1 MQDLEKHNGP
11 WSFSPWLATF
21 PPQKKIEKDIIHR
34 GFGVKQN
41 LQSQTFSQVDK
52 GL

>member
-1 MQDLEKHNGP
+1 MQDLEKHDGP
-11 WSFSPWLATF
+11 WSFSPWLETF
-21 PPQKKIEKDIIHR
+21 PPQKKIEKEIIQR

>member
-1 MQDLEKHNGP
+1 MVFFTMVGNISSTKENREGNN
-11 WSFSPWLATF
+11 
-21 PPQKKIEKDIIHR
+21 IE